1 MIRIFTISFD
11 ELSVDPDGCAEA
23 LNSACRR
30 PETMKVS
37 GVAVD
42 EDCLL
47 VSLESSEMHDFVY
60 NFAPVDADNLEK
72 LQAELVARYYA
83 SFSLISGFLLR
94 DSRWALFAQ
103 ENKQKK

>member
-11 ELSVDPDGCAEA
+11 ELSVDPDGCGEA
-23 LNSACRR
+23 LNNACRR
-30 PETMKVS
+30 PEPMKVS

-47 VSLESSEMHDFVY
+47 VCLETSEAHDLTY

-72 LQAELVARYYA
+72 LQAELSARYYA

-94 DSRWALFAQ
+94 ESRWALFVSNRAQ
-103 ENKQKK
+103 